1 MLRAKAPS
9 TAYPKPPILTVAA
22 LEHPQNSL
30 SLPPPPDTVLVVD
43 DDAATRLLTSR
54 WLGRAGV
61 QVVEAGDGAEALAK
75 IRLNPDSICVIVLD
89 VMMPVMDGYEVLAR
103 LQSDPETSGIPV
115 VLLTAH
121 ANDDDDI
128 IRGIQHGAVD
138 HLAKPYRGPVLVA
151 RVKALIEK
159 RRRDFNVAFR
169 LDVAERQ
176 ATTDLLTGLSNRRE
190 FERAL
195 GREVA
200 FAARQREPL
209 SVLLIDIDRFKSVN
223 DEFGHPEGDRVLVLV
238 SKCIQETIRRSDHA
252 YRLGGEE
259 FAVLLRGTDR
269 SAALAAGERI
279 LEALRRRPVTFP
291 TGASRVITFSAG
303 VASADLDS
311 DFVTEQLVERADQA
325 LYAAKRGG
333 RNQILIEQLV
343 P

>member
-1 MLRAKAPS
+1 
-9 TAYPKPPILTVAA
+9 
-22 LEHPQNSL
+22 L
-30 SLPPPPDTVLVVD
+30 SLPPPPDTILVVD

-54 WLGRAGV
+54 WLGRAGL
-61 QVVEAGDGAEALAK
+61 QVSEASDGAEALAK
-75 IRLNPDSICVIVLD
+75 IGENPDSVSVIVLD

-103 LQSDPETSGIPV
+103 LQSDPATSGIPV

-121 ANDDDDI
+121 ANDEEDV

-159 RRRDFNVAFR
+159 RRRDFNVVFR
-169 LDVAERQ
+169 LNVAERQ
-176 ATTDLLTGLSNRRE
+176 ATIDPLTGLNNRRD

-238 SKCIQETIRRSDHA
+238 SKCIQDTIRGSDSA

-269 SAALAAGERI
+269 QAALVAGQR
-279 LEALRRRPVTFP
+279 LLGALRERPVTFSN
-291 TGASRVITFSAG
+291 GATRVITFSAG
-303 VASADLDS
+303 VAAADLES

-325 LYAAKRGG
+325 LYAAKRAG
-333 RNQILIEQLV
+333 RDRVVVEQLAS
-343 P
+343 